1 MAPINRDYSI
11 LLVKVCL
18 LAYWIFMLQVYRKCH
33 HPALITA
40 STLEVQIG
48 VCALS
53 HVAGDNH

>member
-1 MAPINRDYSI
+1 MALINRDYSV

-18 LAYWIFMLQVYRKCH
+18 LAYWIFMLQVYQKYH
-33 HPALITA
+33 HQALITV

-48 VCALS
+48 VCALN